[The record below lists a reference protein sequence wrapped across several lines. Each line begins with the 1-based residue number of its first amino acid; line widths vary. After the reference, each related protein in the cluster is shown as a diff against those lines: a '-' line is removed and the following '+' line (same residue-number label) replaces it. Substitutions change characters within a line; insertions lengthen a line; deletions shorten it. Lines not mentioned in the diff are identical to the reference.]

1 MEEGDAQEKREGPI
15 MVRVSGKVT
24 RNHTLNYTFKKIPA
38 THVCLSTKM
47 HIELN
52 ETFSSEGT
60 TIPLTVK
67 DHPKNP
73 TPGMRSI
80 F

>member
-1 MEEGDAQEKREGPI
+1 MEERDAQEKREGSI
-15 MVRVSGKVT
+15 MVRVSGEVT
-24 RNHTLNYTFKKIPA
+24 RNHTLNYTFKKIPV
-38 THVCLSTKM
+38 THVRLSTKM

-60 TIPLTVK
+60 TIPPRVK

-73 TPGMRSI
+73 TPGMRNV